1 MIVIIDS
8 CLLDA
13 SFTWDVGWLLVII
26 VVVGSGLRVV
36 VWLVLIVVEIVVVND
51 AVVVGLLVV
60 AFEVLSDMLVFPV
73 SILGGE

>member
-1 MIVIIDS
+1 M
-8 CLLDA
+8 
-13 SFTWDVGWLLVII
+13 
-26 VVVGSGLRVV
+26 
-36 VWLVLIVVEIVVVND
+36 LIVVEIVVVND